1 MKLVQDELHDPG
13 LEDHVDGEVDGRL
26 DLGPEQCGSEHDGDA
41 GNRHPVEL
49 PMLDHPVRGGERGGS
64 RGGGGG
70 ERGGEEG
77 VEREEVLRRRVKDKA
92 LTGRC
97 S

>member
-1 MKLVQDELHDPG
+1 MSSTIRDWKTMWTVKWTADSTW
-13 LEDHVDGEVDGRL
+13 GRSNVGPNTMET
-26 DLGPEQCGSEHDGDA
+26 LGTDILLNSPCSITLREE
-41 GNRHPVEL
+41 E
-49 PMLDHPVRGGERGGS
+49 S

-77 VEREEVLRRRVKDKA
+77 EEREEVLRRRVKDKA